1 MKRIKITEK
10 QRDLLAK
17 VELNESKDYE
27 LILQRVVNDIN
38 LNYEAVAGTYRK
50 GGEYFEKPMIKV
62 NADGEMITPKDLLE
76 YLNFKNKNLSNA
88 FLKQVI
94 LDWANGRFSGIK
106 DYSLSKNIT
115 MN

>member
-1 MKRIKITEK
+1 MKRIKITER
-10 QRDLLAK
+10 QREILLK

-27 LILQRVVNDIN
+27 LILKKVVDDIN
-38 LNYEAVAGTYRK
+38 LNYTPIAGTYRK

-62 NADGEMITPKDLLE
+62 EADGSMITPKDLLE
-76 YLNFKNKNLSNA
+76 YLNFKNKNLSDK

-94 LDWANGRFSGIK
+94 LDWVNGRFSKSK

-115 MN
+115 MS